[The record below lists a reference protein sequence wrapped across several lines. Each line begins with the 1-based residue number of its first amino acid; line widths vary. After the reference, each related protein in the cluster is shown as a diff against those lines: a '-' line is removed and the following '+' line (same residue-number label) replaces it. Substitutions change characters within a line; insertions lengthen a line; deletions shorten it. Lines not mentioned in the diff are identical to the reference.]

1 MVYTVNQIQSIIS
14 PILKDKG
21 IAKAILFGSY
31 AKGIAD
37 DDSDIDICVDSNGRL
52 KGFDFIEVME
62 DIRERLQK
70 PVDLI
75 DVTHIDRGSRVEK
88 EIHDTGV
95 MIYEE

>member
-1 MVYTVNQIQSIIS
+1 MVYTVNQIQSILS

-21 IAKAILFGSY
+21 ISKAILFGSY
-31 AKGIAD
+31 AKGLAD
-37 DDSDIDICVDSNGRL
+37 DDSDVDICVDSKGRL

-62 DIRERLQK
+62 DITERLQK

-75 DVTHIDRGSRVEK
+75 DITHIDKGSRVEQ

>member
-1 MVYTVNQIQSIIS
+1 MVYTVNQIQSMVS
-14 PILKDKG
+14 PIFKDKG
-21 IAKAILFGSY
+21 ITKAILFGSY

-37 DDSDIDICVDSNGRL
+37 DDSDIDICVDSKGKL
-52 KGFDFIEVME
+52 KGFAFIEVME

-75 DVTHIDRGSRVEK
+75 DMTHIDSGSRVEE
-88 EIHDTGV
+88 EIYNTGV